1 MNNLFP
7 ALLIVHIFA
16 GAAAL
21 VVAPGAMLTF
31 KGGQWH
37 RRWGLMFFWAT
48 IVIAATGTVMSLI
61 RPNFFLLMVAVFS
74 FYLVFSGY
82 RVLHRKKPGQ
92 RATPVDQAVTVAML
106 LCGIAFIGY
115 GAYRLQSSSF
125 GTVPIVFGAI
135 ALLLAGGDM
144 VQFRRTPTEDRWWWF
159 THMRN
164 MLAAYIAVVSA
175 FSVVN
180 LTFLPPVTRWLWPT
194 VVGTTGILLWSRH
207 YRRKFAQQ
215 RERSRALAGEQE
227 GKKIAASFRD

>member
-1 MNNLFP
+1 MNNLFR
-7 ALLIVHIFA
+7 ALLVVHIFA
-16 GAAAL
+16 GTIAL

-31 KGGQWH
+31 KGGRWH

-48 IVIAATGTVMSLI
+48 IVIAATGAVMSLLH
-61 RPNFFLLMVAVFS
+61 PSFFLLMVAVFS

-82 RVLHRKKPGQ
+82 GVLHRKKPGQ
-92 RATPVDQAVTVAML
+92 RATSLDLVVTLAMI
-106 LCGIAFIGY
+106 LCGIGFIGY
-115 GAYRLQSSSF
+115 GVYRLQSSSF
-125 GTVPIVFGAI
+125 GVVPIIFGGI
-135 ALLLAGGDM
+135 ALLLTGGDM
-144 VQFRRTPTEDRWWWF
+144 VQFRRSPTEDRWWWF

-194 VVGTTGILLWSRH
+194 VVGTTGILLWTRH

-215 RERSRALAGEQE
+215 RDRTRAAVRED
-227 GKKIAASFRD
+227 GKRIEVSA

>member
-1 MNNLFP
+1 MNDLFRV
-7 ALLIVHIFA
+7 LLVVHIFA
-16 GAAAL
+16 GTMAL

-31 KGGQWH
+31 KGGSWH

-48 IVIAATGTVMSLI
+48 IVISATGAVMSFLH
-61 RPNFFLLMVAVFS
+61 PSFFLRMVAVFS

-92 RATPVDQAVTVAML
+92 RAATIDLIVTLAML
-106 LCGIAFIGY
+106 LGGLAFIGH
-115 GAYRLQSSSF
+115 GLYRLQASSF
-125 GTVPIVFGAI
+125 GIVPMVFGGI

-144 VQFRRTPTEDRWWWF
+144 VQFRRAPSEPRWWWF

-180 LTFLPPVTRWLWPT
+180 LTFLPEVARWLWPT
-194 VVGTTGILLWSRH
+194 VAGTTGILLWTGH

-215 RERSRALAGEQE
+215 APSSLPA
-227 GKKIAASFRD
+227 